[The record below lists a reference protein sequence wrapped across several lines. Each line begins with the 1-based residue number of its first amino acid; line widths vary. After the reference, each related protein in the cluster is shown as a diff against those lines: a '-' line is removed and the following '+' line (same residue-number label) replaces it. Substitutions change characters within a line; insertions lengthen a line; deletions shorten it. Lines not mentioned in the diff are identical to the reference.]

1 MNLHIIIVGGLLVTD
16 KELKKL
22 RKSELLELLLYFR
35 KEIDS
40 LKSENERLKREL
52 ENQSISN
59 DVLKIVTETNTLVK
73 SMTDKN
79 EMGVK

>member
-52 ENQSISN
+52 ENHSISN
-59 DVLKIVTETNTLVK
+59 DVLKIVTETNSLVK